1 MSQLDQLATEVLLGT
16 ERRAPSFPPLP
27 DAFSALLNAAC
38 PADTAADTATE
49 IRVLRAAGV
58 LAACAAS
65 GYLPPATSQSLPAAS
80 AAERLQPVTDAAL
93 TLTLRQILDAGPDPL
108 RAEAACLLATAGY
121 ALPPRLLPR
130 ALGLGQKNAALRA
143 ELLPVLGQRG
153 DWLARQDAAW
163 AWAVGAQEETLDPAL
178 WEHGTLDQ
186 RRHYL
191 DRLRQR
197 DPAAARSLLQTGFA
211 QLDARERAALLE
223 QLATGLAAADE
234 DFLESL
240 LADRSKEVRQLAG
253 RLLSR
258 MPGSRFV
265 ARMAARMAACFTQE
279 RKLFRQV
286 LKLEA
291 PAAFGADWKDD
302 ALEESRAKSE
312 PLGERAW
319 WLYQIA
325 RALPLAWWPTHTG
338 MTPAELI
345 KWLPDTDWS
354 EAVLRA
360 WGEAL
365 QRDGRDGDDARD
377 WAEAFLAAPNIK
389 GFLLDSFALLEC
401 LPFVQRER
409 HWAAFIGAGNRRFAI
424 GDLLARMLQNL
435 PPQATLSADFAALV
449 LREVRKALPSDSSKY
464 DYNLRKALPEFVCL
478 IPAGSLKDVTEG
490 WPMGRADT
498 EYFTETLAA
507 VLAIVEQRRTLHST
521 LTKRK
526 SP

>member
-16 ERRAPSFPPLP
+16 ERRVPSLPPLP
-27 DAFSALLNAAC
+27 EALSSLIDAAC
-38 PADTAADTATE
+38 PADTATE
-49 IRVLRAAGV
+49 TRVLRAAGV

-65 GYLPPATSQSLPAAS
+65 GYLPPVTSQSLPAAS
-80 AAERLQPVTDAAL
+80 AAERLQPVTEAAL
-93 TLTLRQILDAGPDPL
+93 ILCLRQIIDAGPDPL
-108 RAEAACLLATAGY
+108 RAEAVRMLAAAGY

-130 ALGLGQKNAALRA
+130 ALSLGQKNTALRA
-143 ELLPVLGQRG
+143 ALLPVLGQRG

-186 RRHYL
+186 RRLYL
-191 DRLRQR
+191 DKLRQR
-197 DPAAARSLLQTGFA
+197 DPAAARSLLQIGFA

-223 QLATGLAAADE
+223 QLATGLDAADE

-240 LADRSKEVRQLAG
+240 LADRSKEVRQLAS

-258 MPGSRFV
+258 LAGSRYV
-265 ARMAARMAACFTQE
+265 ARMAVRMAACFTQE

-291 PAAFGADWKDD
+291 PSAFGADWKDD
-302 ALEESRAKSE
+302 ALEETRAKSE

-325 RALPLAWWPTHTG
+325 RALPLVWWPTHTG

-365 QRDGRDGDDARD
+365 QRDGEADGAKD

-389 GFLLDSFALLEC
+389 SFPLDGFALLEC
-401 LPFVQRER
+401 LPFAQRER
-409 HWAAFIGAGNRRFAI
+409 HWAALISTGNRRFAI
-424 GDLLARMLQNL
+424 GDLLARMLQKL
-435 PPQATLSADFAALV
+435 PPQATLPAEFAALV

-478 IPAGSLKDVTEG
+478 IPAGSLQEATEG
-490 WPMGRADT
+490 WPMGRPET

-521 LTKRK
+521 LTQRK
-526 SP
+526 FP